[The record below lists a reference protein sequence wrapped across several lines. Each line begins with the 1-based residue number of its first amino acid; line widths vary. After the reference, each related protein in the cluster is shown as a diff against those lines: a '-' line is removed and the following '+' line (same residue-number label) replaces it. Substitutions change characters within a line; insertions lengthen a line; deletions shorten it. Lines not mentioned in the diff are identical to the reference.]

1 MKRRKVPERPA
12 PISAW
17 QTTKIDVTPPP
28 SNRVILVTGGCQGLG
43 LEICCQMAVR
53 RWRIAIAD
61 INAGAGPEV
70 VKKLREIGGD
80 AFFILVDLGTP
91 QGPCQMVRATVEH
104 FGRLDVLVNC
114 AAHAVVEPFLEMT
127 PEGWERTLNVNVRG
141 VALANAAAGKQM
153 KRQRS
158 GRIINITSPA
168 SRMALSNYTA
178 YSASKAAMDSITRAA
193 AVALAEF
200 NIQVNS
206 VAPGMMDT
214 PMQRK
219 TEEVFAKLERCNDF
233 DAFLARRTARI
244 PAGRRTN
251 CTEVSQA
258 VVWLATEAPNYIIAE
273 RLNISGG
280 LDRD

>member
-1 MKRRKVPERPA
+1 MNRHKIPQRA
-12 PISAW
+12 GSAAAVE
-17 QTTKIDVTPPP
+17 TTEESATPV

-43 LEICCQMAVR
+43 HEICLQMAAD
-53 RWRIAIAD
+53 RWRIAVSD
-61 INAGAGPEV
+61 INQEAGPRV
-70 VKKLREIGGD
+70 VKKLREIGSD
-80 AFFILVDLGTP
+80 AVFVPGDLGTA
-91 QGPCQMVRATVEH
+91 QGPREVVRAAVEH
-104 FGRLDVLVNC
+104 CGRLDVLVNC

-127 PEGWERTLNVNVRG
+127 PEGWERTLNVNVRA
-141 VALANAAAGKQM
+141 VALATAAAAEQM
-153 KRQRS
+153 KKQKG

-168 SRMALSNYTA
+168 SRMALPNYAA
-178 YSASKAAMDSITRAA
+178 YAASKAAVDSITRAA

-219 TEEVFAKLERCNDF
+219 TESVFARLEGCDDF
-233 DAFLARRTARI
+233 DVFLARRTARI

-251 CTEVSQA
+251 CQEVAQA
-258 VVWLATEAPNYIIAE
+258 VVWLATEAPDYIIAE

-280 LDRD
+280 LDKD